1 MSDVI
6 ETVFGVYS
14 ATSKGRLDL
23 TYDYETSTIYAFKRI
38 LQEIE
43 AHALVDVGANIGV
56 YSVFCSDS
64 PSLKEIHAFDPA
76 PASYSLLA
84 QNASLQRRDRVK
96 IQTHQIAASSTV
108 SVVPFQI
115 VAPTSGANSV
125 VGEKEAGKDYI
136 DVDARPLDDVIK
148 IRNRRLAVKI
158 DVEGHEAE
166 AIRGMTSLLRE
177 NDCYI
182 QVEALREARI
192 KEVRELLESFGYEY
206 VFSLRDDH
214 LFLHNN
220 LAGHT
225 KNILSII
232 AASLHHDLRDLM
244 HLRREKRSAAVAA
257 RKLREQI
264 MYNKDPLFLPQEAN
278 PF

>member
-1 MSDVI
+1 MSEVI

-14 ATSKGRLDL
+14 APSKGRLDI

-38 LQEIE
+38 LRDIE
-43 AHALVDVGANIGV
+43 AYSLVDVGANIGV

-76 PASYSLLA
+76 PASFELLS
-84 QNASLQRRDRVK
+84 QNAALQRRDRVE
-96 IQTHQIAASSTV
+96 IQAHQIAASSTV

-115 VAPTSGANSV
+115 VAPTSGANAIAS
-125 VGEKEAGKDYI
+125 GKEAGKEYI
-136 DVDARPLDDVIK
+136 EVEARPIDDIVK
-148 IRNRRLAVKI
+148 TRHNRMAVKI

-166 AIRGMTSLLRE
+166 AIRGMKSLLSD
-177 NDCYI
+177 NDCFV
-182 QVEALREARI
+182 QVEALRDTRI
-192 KEVRELLESFGYEY
+192 KEVRELLESYGYDY
-206 VFSLRDDH
+206 IFSLRDDH
-214 LFLHNN
+214 LFLHRN

-225 KNILSII
+225 KDILSII
-232 AASLHHDLRDLM
+232 SASLYHDLRDLM
-244 HLRREKRSAAVAA
+244 HLRREKRTAAIAA

-264 MYNKDPLFLPQEAN
+264 MYNKDPLYLPQEAN